1 MDNIETVAALGLE
14 SKQKYCLLRSSS
26 ETSFSEKCL
35 EPNNDLSVCYLE
47 GPLSNERSC
56 STESVVVPCSEGQC
70 YSHSSSTDTLTDKLG
85 QASSSSA
92 LTRGVKS
99 LRLAVSRGAS
109 LEDSLSP
116 MTKPLS
122 SHESFTSLQSVVTTL
137 SAEGTLGKFF
147 VFQFGN
153 LSFI

>member
-1 MDNIETVAALGLE
+1 MIMDNIETVAALGLE

-35 EPNNDLSVCYLE
+35 EPNNDPSVCYLE
-47 GPLSNERSC
+47 GPLSNERCC

-70 YSHSSSTDTLTDKLG
+70 YSHSSSTETLADKLG
-85 QASSSSA
+85 QTSSSSLA

-99 LRLAVSRGAS
+99 LRLAVSRGGS

-122 SHESFTSLQSVVTTL
+122 SHESFTSLQSVVTAL
-137 SAEGTLGKFF
+137 SAESTLGKFY
-147 VFQFGN
+147 
-153 LSFI
+153 SF

>member
-1 MDNIETVAALGLE
+1 MIMDNIETVAALGLE

-35 EPNNDLSVCYLE
+35 EPNNDLSVYLE
-47 GPLSNERSC
+47 GPLSNERCC
-56 STESVVVPCSEGQC
+56 STESVAVPCSEGQC
-70 YSHSSSTDTLTDKLG
+70 YSHSSSTETLMTDKLG
-85 QASSSSA
+85 HTSSSSTA

-137 SAEGTLGKFF
+137 SAESTLGKFY
-147 VFQFGN
+147 
-153 LSFI
+153 SF